1 MFLFTFETLT
11 DAFKAD
17 AFLKTKYSVEIVH
30 VPFSLSST
38 CYGMGLTVSV
48 SETKLSD
55 VISDLKNEG
64 LSFKRVWKQETAET
78 FGLVLEV
85 GK

>member
-1 MFLFTFETLT
+1 
-11 DAFKAD
+11 
-17 AFLKTKYSVEIVH
+17 
-30 VPFSLSST
+30 
-38 CYGMGLTVSV
+38 MGLTVSV

-55 VISDLKNEG
+55 VIKDLKNEG